1 MMTIPNVGEEAVV
14 STSPED
20 LSFESDYNRF
30 SKKRKW
36 LIVGI
41 VSFMMFLGPFSGTAV
56 LPAIP
61 NIAADLGT
69 SDTAITYT
77 NAIFFFAMAVSPC
90 IFAPLS
96 QVLQIIAT
104 LIAALWSS
112 TNLYYNR
119 HHCLLVERGNG
130 IEPQLRFLP
139 GMSMSDRLGVSGMH
153 CHGRSDSCRYLQA
166 CTEAFSFNV

>member
-1 MMTIPNVGEEAVV
+1 MTTIPKVGEEAVV

-20 LSFESDYNRF
+20 PSFESDYIRF
-30 SKKRKW
+30 STKRKW

-96 QVLQIIAT
+96 QVLQLVAN
-104 LIAALWSS
+104 LISALWSS

-119 HHCLLVERGNG
+119 HHCLPVQRGNG
-130 IEPQLRFLP
+130 IEPQLRFVP
-139 GMSMSDRLGVSGMH
+139 GMSMSDRVGVSSMH
-153 CHGRSDSCRYLQA
+153 RHGWSDSCRYLQA
-166 CTEAFSFNV
+166 CTKAFSFNV